1 MSAVVCGGGGGGG
14 VVLEQLSRTHERSW
28 PWALF
33 AHLTQTLSEPCLAA
47 SQASR
52 PSLNQ
57 FHRGRLS
64 NAPMPQLL
72 FHDSAAVFPPAGA
85 SSYQQ
90 GDSKCPRDARPRFT
104 WPVSVSTLVAASAHV
119 ARS

>member
-1 MSAVVCGGGGGGG
+1 MSAVVCGGGGG
-14 VVLEQLSRTHERSW
+14 VVLNQLSMNAHGLGL
-28 PWALF
+28 LF

-47 SQASR
+47 PQASR

-72 FHDSAAVFPPAGA
+72 FRDSAAFF
-85 SSYQQ
+85 SS
-90 GDSKCPRDARPRFT
+90 SRRLKL
-104 WPVSVSTLVAASAHV
+104 STG
-119 ARS
+119 